1 MLEKT
6 YESLPLY
13 ESHPIA
19 SWIYIISIFI
29 FILNFIIFF
38 FSKKEMTSVVLITIE
53 LIISLIIG
61 LIIIGFSIF
70 LLTMYTEKYQIY
82 SGTAHVDELKIDQKH
97 LNQKIITLSK
107 KDKKNTFIVNSNNV
121 QNIQKNDDVHLRIKV
136 NKTYSNYGSNKEAL
150 SNFAYK
156 PNKEIQTI
164 NKIEYDKIEINKK

>member
-6 YESLPLY
+6 YESSSLY

-19 SWIYIISIFI
+19 SWICIISIAI
-29 FILNFIIFF
+29 FILNLIILS
-38 FSKKEMTSVVLITIE
+38 FSKKEMTFNVLNTME
-53 LIISLIIG
+53 LIIG

-82 SGTAHVDELKIDQKH
+82 SGTAHVDELKVDQKH

-107 KDKKNTFIVNSNNV
+107 KDEKNTFIVDSNNV

-136 NKTYSNYGSNKEAL
+136 NKTYSNYGSNKEPL
-150 SNFAYK
+150 SNFAYE
-156 PNKEIQTI
+156 PAKEVQTI
-164 NKIEYDKIEINKK
+164 NKIEISEK

>member
-6 YESLPLY
+6 YESSSLY

-19 SWIYIISIFI
+19 SWICIISIAI
-29 FILNFIIFF
+29 FILNLIILS
-38 FSKKEMTSVVLITIE
+38 FSKKEMTFNVLNTME
-53 LIISLIIG
+53 LIIG

-82 SGTAHVDELKIDQKH
+82 SGTAHVDELKVDQKH

-107 KDKKNTFIVNSNNV
+107 KDEKNTFIVDSNNV

-136 NKTYSNYGSNKEAL
+136 NKTLSNKGSNKESL
-150 SNFAYK
+150 SNFAYE
-156 PNKEIQTI
+156 PAKEVQTT
-164 NKIEYDKIEINKK
+164 NKIEYNKIEISEK

>member
-6 YESLPLY
+6 YESSSLY

-19 SWIYIISIFI
+19 SWICIISIAI
-29 FILNFIIFF
+29 FILNLIILS
-38 FSKKEMTSVVLITIE
+38 FSKKEMTFNVLNTME
-53 LIISLIIG
+53 LIIG

-82 SGTAHVDELKIDQKH
+82 SGTAHVDELKVDQKH

-107 KDKKNTFIVNSNNV
+107 KEEKNTFIVDSNNV
-121 QNIQKNDDVHLRIKV
+121 QNIQKNDDVHLRIKI

>member
-6 YESLPLY
+6 YESSSLY

-19 SWIYIISIFI
+19 SWICIISIAI
-29 FILNFIIFF
+29 FILNLIILS
-38 FSKKEMTSVVLITIE
+38 FSKKEMTFNVLNTIE
-53 LIISLIIG
+53 LIIG

-82 SGTAHVDELKIDQKH
+82 SGTAHVDELKVDQKH

-107 KDKKNTFIVNSNNV
+107 KDEKNTFIIDSNNI
-121 QNIQKNDDVHLRIKV
+121 QNVQKNDDVHLRIKV

-156 PNKEIQTI
+156 PNKEVQTI

>member
-19 SWIYIISIFI
+19 SWICIISIFI
-29 FILNFIIFF
+29 FILNIIILF
-38 FSKKEMTSVVLITIE
+38 FSKKETTFTVLITME
-53 LIISLIIG
+53 FIIG

-70 LLTMYTEKYQIY
+70 LLTMHTEKYQIY
-82 SGTAHVDELKIDQKH
+82 SGTAHIDELKVDQKH

-107 KDKKNTFIVNSNNV
+107 KDEKNTFIVNSNNV
-121 QNIQKNDDVHLRIKV
+121 QNVQKNDDVHLRIKV
-136 NKTYSNYGSNKEAL
+136 NKTYSNYGSNKEPL

-164 NKIEYDKIEINKK
+164 NKIEYDKIEISEK

>member
-19 SWIYIISIFI
+19 SWICIISIFI

-53 LIISLIIG
+53 LIIG

-107 KDKKNTFIVNSNNV
+107 KKEKNTFIVDSNNV

-136 NKTYSNYGSNKEAL
+136 NKTYSNYGSNKEPI

-164 NKIEYDKIEINKK
+164 NKIEYDKIEISEK

>member
-19 SWIYIISIFI
+19 SWICIISIFI

-38 FSKKEMTSVVLITIE
+38 FSKKEMTFNVLITME
-53 LIISLIIG
+53 LIIG
-61 LIIIGFSIF
+61 LIIIVFSIF

-82 SGTAHVDELKIDQKH
+82 SGTAHVDELKVDQKH

-107 KDKKNTFIVNSNNV
+107 KDEKNTFIVNSNNV

-136 NKTYSNYGSNKEAL
+136 NKTYSNYGSNKEPL

-164 NKIEYDKIEINKK
+164 NKIEYDKIEISEK

>member
-6 YESLPLY
+6 YESSSLY

-19 SWIYIISIFI
+19 SWICIISIAI
-29 FILNFIIFF
+29 FILNLIILS
-38 FSKKEMTSVVLITIE
+38 FSKKEMTFNVLNTME
-53 LIISLIIG
+53 LIIG

-82 SGTAHVDELKIDQKH
+82 SGTAHVDELKVDQKH

-107 KDKKNTFIVNSNNV
+107 KDEKNTFIIDSNNI
-121 QNIQKNDDVHLRIKV
+121 QNVQKNDDVHLRIKV

-156 PNKEIQTI
+156 PNKEVQTI

>member
-6 YESLPLY
+6 YESSPLY

-19 SWIYIISIFI
+19 SWLCIISIAI
-29 FILNFIIFF
+29 FILNLIILI
-38 FSKKEMTSVVLITIE
+38 FSKKEMTFNVLITME
-53 LIISLIIG
+53 LIIG

-82 SGTAHVDELKIDQKH
+82 SGTAHVDELKTDQKH

-107 KDKKNTFIVNSNNV
+107 KDEKNTFIVDSNNA

>member
-19 SWIYIISIFI
+19 SWICIIGIFI

-53 LIISLIIG
+53 LIIG

-82 SGTAHVDELKIDQKH
+82 SGTAHVDELKTDQKH

-107 KDKKNTFIVNSNNV
+107 KDEKNTFIVDSNNV
-121 QNIQKNDDVHLRIKV
+121 QNIFKSLETHIR
-136 NKTYSNYGSNKEAL
+136 
-150 SNFAYK
+150 
-156 PNKEIQTI
+156 
-164 NKIEYDKIEINKK
+164 